1 MVCPKDIT
9 LNGCLLYFNRIVS
22 FNLVIDVWGKRRI
35 GNVSSHAL
43 HDFELSFIDDDSA
56 VGEDEFGDAV
66 NRHALEDVE
75 VNRVVVGLSGD
86 GPELERFVLFKDF

>member
-1 MVCPKDIT
+1 MAIT

-22 FNLVIDVWGKRRI
+22 FNLIIDVGRKRRI

-43 HDFELSFIDDDSA
+43 HNFELSLVDDDSA

-66 NRHALEDVE
+66 DGHALEDVE
-75 VNRVVVGLSGD
+75 VDSVVVGFGGD
-86 GPELERFVLFKDF
+86 GPELERFVLGKYF

>member
-1 MVCPKDIT
+1 MY
-9 LNGCLLYFNRIVS
+9 LNIIVS
-22 FNLVIDVWGKRRI
+22 FNLIIDVGRKRWI

-43 HDFELSFIDDDSA
+43 HDFELSLVDDDSA

-75 VNRVVVGLSGD
+75 VDSVVVGLGGD
-86 GPELERFVLFKDF
+86 GPRVERIVDVKDV

>member
-1 MVCPKDIT
+1 M
-9 LNGCLLYFNRIVS
+9 
-22 FNLVIDVWGKRRI
+22 NLIIDVWRKRRI

-43 HDFELSFIDDDSA
+43 HDFELSLVDDDSA

-75 VNRVVVGLSGD
+75 VDGVVVRLGGN
-86 GPELERFVLFKDF
+86 GP